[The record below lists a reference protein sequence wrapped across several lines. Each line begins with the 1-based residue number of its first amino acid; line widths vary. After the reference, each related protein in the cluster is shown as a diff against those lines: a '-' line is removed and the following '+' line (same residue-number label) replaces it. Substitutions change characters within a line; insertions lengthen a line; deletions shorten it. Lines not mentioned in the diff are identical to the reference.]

1 MQHLMALERTLR
13 APGTERA
20 LDDQQRREEIL
31 EGQQRREETLADQ
44 RRCEVT
50 LADQR
55 RYTQQIYLNI
65 IF

>member
-31 EGQQRREETLADQ
+31 EGQQRREETLW
-44 RRCEVT
+44 
-50 LADQR
+50 
-55 RYTQQIYLNI
+55 QISGDVK
-65 IF
+65 